1 MDCSK
6 PYEKKLDEDILKG
19 FQNAQKIGD
28 EDLEKFSFMLCKGAY
43 PEEYMDN
50 WEKFNET
57 SL

>member
-6 PYEKKLDEDILKG
+6 TYEKKLDDDILKG

-43 PEEYMDN
+43 P
-50 WEKFNET
+50 
-57 SL
+57 